1 MNRFAVSMSIFVVLA
16 GSGAFLAYRSGV
28 STFQAK
34 EAVKEKVAEEAKK
47 AQEAQAATQAA
58 SGGKGGVTE
67 VQVSG
72 NVKNGDT
79 IYSGNCLGCHMAGA
93 VGGVGPKLAKSEV
106 VSWTLDQFKTTM
118 LEGKTPNRVLGA
130 TMPRWK
136 GGFGATGK
144 PPTDQELAD
153 LHSYLKS
160 L

>member
-1 MNRFAVSMSIFVVLA
+1 MNRFAVSMTIFLVLA
-16 GSGAFLAYRSGV
+16 GSGAFLAYQSGI
-28 STFQAK
+28 STFAAK
-34 EAVKEKVAEEAKK
+34 EAVKEKAAEEAKK
-47 AQEAQAATQAA
+47 AQEAQAAA
-58 SGGKGGVTE
+58 SAGGTGGKGTE

-79 IYSGNCLGCHMAGA
+79 IYTGNCVGCHMAGG
-93 VGGVGPKLAKSEV
+93 VGGIGPKLAKSEV
-106 VSWTLDQFKTTM
+106 VSWTLDQFKNTM
-118 LEGKTPNRVLGA
+118 LEGKTPQRVLGQ